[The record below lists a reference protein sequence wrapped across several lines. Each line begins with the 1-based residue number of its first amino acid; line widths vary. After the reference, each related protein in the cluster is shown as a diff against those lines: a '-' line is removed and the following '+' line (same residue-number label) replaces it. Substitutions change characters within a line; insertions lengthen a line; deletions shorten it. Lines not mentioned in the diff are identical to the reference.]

1 MLLSRFCQNG
11 ESVVSDM
18 YDPRVSLLKGIEE
31 ALRSNAG
38 GVRNAHPWI
47 VPLWT
52 ALNDTR
58 SLIEQ
63 LELEI
68 EGFKA
73 QIEEL
78 KKPKVGRPKKKTNAK
93 ETDSRVLET

>member
-1 MLLSRFCQNG
+1 M
-11 ESVVSDM
+11 SDA

-68 EGFKA
+68 EGFKT

-78 KKPKVGRPKKKTNAK
+78 KKPKVGRPKKKTDAK
-93 ETDSRVLET
+93 QNDSRVLET

>member
-11 ESVVSDM
+11 ESVVSDA

-68 EGFKA
+68 EGFKT

-78 KKPKVGRPKKKTNAK
+78 KKPKVGRPKKKTDAK
-93 ETDSRVLET
+93 QNDSRVLET

>member
-1 MLLSRFCQNG
+1 
-11 ESVVSDM
+11 VSDA

-68 EGFKA
+68 EGFKT

-78 KKPKVGRPKKKTNAK
+78 KKPKVGRPKKKTDAK
-93 ETDSRVLET
+93 QNDSRVLET

>member
-1 MLLSRFCQNG
+1 M
-11 ESVVSDM
+11 SDA

-68 EGFKA
+68 EGFKT

-78 KKPKVGRPKKKTNAK
+78 KKPKVGRPKKKTNEK
-93 ETDSRVLET
+93 QNDSGVLET